1 MNLPV
6 RIEWKRLSP
15 LARIPAYQTSLAAGM
30 DVHAAITEP
39 MLLEPN
45 RVVLVPTGFA
55 LAIPEGFEAQVRPR
69 SGLSTKHGVT
79 VPQRPRHDRCRL
91 PRRGDGG
98 AHQPGARGLH
108 GRAGHARG
116 TTGLRA
122 GRTCGHRGSRGTLLD
137 RAWDRGL
144 RQHGAL
150 SSTHGRTIRRARCAA
165 GGSGV
170 GPPRGFASSRPN
182 DWG

>member
-69 SGLSTKHGVT
+69 SGLSTKYGVT
-79 VPQRPRHDRCRL
+79 VPNAPGTIDADY
-91 PRRGDGG
+91 RGEVMV
-98 AHQPGARGLH
+98 ALINL
-108 GRAGHARG
+108 GRADFTVEPGMRVAQLVFAPVAR
-116 TTGLRA
+116 A
-122 GRTCGHRGSRGTLLD
+122 DISEV
-137 RAWDRGL
+137 AE
-144 RQHGAL
+144 L
-150 SSTHGRTIRRARCAA
+150 SSTERGT
-165 GGSGV
+165 GGFGSTGH
-170 GPPRGFASSRPN
+170 
-182 DWG
+182 

>member
-79 VPQRPRHDRCRL
+79 VPNAPGTIDADY
-91 PRRGDGG
+91 RGEVMVALINLGRSDFTIE
-98 AHQPGARGLH
+98 PGMRVAQLVFAPVARADIPEVSELSPTE
-108 GRAGHARG
+108 RG
-116 TTGLRA
+116 TGGFGSTG
-122 GRTCGHRGSRGTLLD
+122 H
-137 RAWDRGL
+137 
-144 RQHGAL
+144 
-150 SSTHGRTIRRARCAA
+150 
-165 GGSGV
+165 
-170 GPPRGFASSRPN
+170 
-182 DWG
+182 

>member
-79 VPQRPRHDRCRL
+79 VPNAPGTIDADY
-91 PRRGDGG
+91 RGEVMVALINLSRADFTVE
-98 AHQPGARGLH
+98 PGMRVAQLVFAPVARADITEVSELSPTE
-108 GRAGHARG
+108 RG
-116 TTGLRA
+116 TGGFGSTG
-122 GRTCGHRGSRGTLLD
+122 H
-137 RAWDRGL
+137 
-144 RQHGAL
+144 
-150 SSTHGRTIRRARCAA
+150 
-165 GGSGV
+165 
-170 GPPRGFASSRPN
+170 
-182 DWG
+182 

>member
-79 VPQRPRHDRCRL
+79 VPNAPGTIDADY
-91 PRRGDGG
+91 RGEVMVALINLGRSDFTVE
-98 AHQPGARGLH
+98 PGMRVAQLVFAPVAR
-108 GRAGHARG
+108 ADIAEV
-116 TTGLRA
+116 TE
-122 GRTCGHRGSRGTLLD
+122 
-137 RAWDRGL
+137 
-144 RQHGAL
+144 L
-150 SSTHGRTIRRARCAA
+150 SSTERGA
-165 GGSGV
+165 GGFGSTGH
-170 GPPRGFASSRPN
+170 
-182 DWG
+182 

>member
-79 VPQRPRHDRCRL
+79 VPNAPGTIDADY
-91 PRRGDGG
+91 RGEVMV
-98 AHQPGARGLH
+98 ALINL
-108 GRAGHARG
+108 GRADFTVEPGMRVAQLVFAPVAR
-116 TTGLRA
+116 A
-122 GRTCGHRGSRGTLLD
+122 DIMEVSD
-137 RAWDRGL
+137 
-144 RQHGAL
+144 L
-150 SSTHGRTIRRARCAA
+150 SSTERGA
-165 GGSGV
+165 GGFGSTGH
-170 GPPRGFASSRPN
+170 
-182 DWG
+182 

>member
-79 VPQRPRHDRCRL
+79 VPNAPGTIDADY
-91 PRRGDGG
+91 RGEVMVALINLGRSDFTVE
-98 AHQPGARGLH
+98 PGMRVAQLVFAPVAR
-108 GRAGHARG
+108 ADIAEV
-116 TTGLRA
+116 A
-122 GRTCGHRGSRGTLLD
+122 E
-137 RAWDRGL
+137 
-144 RQHGAL
+144 L
-150 SSTHGRTIRRARCAA
+150 SSTQRGT
-165 GGSGV
+165 GGFGSTGH
-170 GPPRGFASSRPN
+170 
-182 DWG
+182 

>member
-79 VPQRPRHDRCRL
+79 VPNAPGTIDADY
-91 PRRGDGG
+91 RGEVMVALINLSRADFTVE
-98 AHQPGARGLH
+98 PGMRVAQLVFAPVAR
-108 GRAGHARG
+108 ADITEVAE
-116 TTGLRA
+116 
-122 GRTCGHRGSRGTLLD
+122 
-137 RAWDRGL
+137 
-144 RQHGAL
+144 L
-150 SSTHGRTIRRARCAA
+150 SSTERGT
-165 GGSGV
+165 GGFGSTGH
-170 GPPRGFASSRPN
+170 
-182 DWG
+182 

>member
-15 LARIPAYQTSLAAGM
+15 LARIPSYQSSLAAGM

-79 VPQRPRHDRCRL
+79 VPNAPGTIDADY
-91 PRRGDGG
+91 RGEVMV
-98 AHQPGARGLH
+98 ALINL
-108 GRAGHARG
+108 GRADFTIEPGMRVAQLVFAPVARADI
-116 TTGLRA
+116 TEV
-122 GRTCGHRGSRGTLLD
+122 SE
-137 RAWDRGL
+137 
-144 RQHGAL
+144 L
-150 SSTHGRTIRRARCAA
+150 SSTERGT
-165 GGSGV
+165 GGFGSTGH
-170 GPPRGFASSRPN
+170 
-182 DWG
+182 

>member
-79 VPQRPRHDRCRL
+79 VPNAPGTIDADY
-91 PRRGDGG
+91 RGEVMVAPINLGREDVTVE
-98 AHQPGARGLH
+98 PGMRVAQLVFAPVAR
-108 GRAGHARG
+108 ADI
-116 TTGLRA
+116 TEV
-122 GRTCGHRGSRGTLLD
+122 SE
-137 RAWDRGL
+137 
-144 RQHGAL
+144 L
-150 SSTHGRTIRRARCAA
+150 SSTERGT
-165 GGSGV
+165 GGFGSTGH
-170 GPPRGFASSRPN
+170 
-182 DWG
+182 

>member
-1 MNLPV
+1 V

-79 VPQRPRHDRCRL
+79 VPNAPGTIDADY
-91 PRRGDGG
+91 RGEVMV
-98 AHQPGARGLH
+98 ALINL
-108 GRAGHARG
+108 GRADFTVEPGMRVAQLVFAPVAR
-116 TTGLRA
+116 A
-122 GRTCGHRGSRGTLLD
+122 DISEV
-137 RAWDRGL
+137 AE
-144 RQHGAL
+144 L
-150 SSTHGRTIRRARCAA
+150 SSTERGT
-165 GGSGV
+165 GGFGSTGH
-170 GPPRGFASSRPN
+170 
-182 DWG
+182 

>member
-79 VPQRPRHDRCRL
+79 VPNAPGTIDADY
-91 PRRGDGG
+91 RGEVMVALINLSRADFTVE
-98 AHQPGARGLH
+98 PGMRVAQLVFAPVARADITEVGELSPTE
-108 GRAGHARG
+108 RG
-116 TTGLRA
+116 TGGFGSTG
-122 GRTCGHRGSRGTLLD
+122 H
-137 RAWDRGL
+137 
-144 RQHGAL
+144 
-150 SSTHGRTIRRARCAA
+150 
-165 GGSGV
+165 
-170 GPPRGFASSRPN
+170 
-182 DWG
+182 

>member
-15 LARIPAYQTSLAAGM
+15 LTRIPAYQTSLAAGM

-79 VPQRPRHDRCRL
+79 VPNAPGTIDADY
-91 PRRGDGG
+91 RGEVMV
-98 AHQPGARGLH
+98 ALINL
-108 GRAGHARG
+108 GRADFTVEPGMRVAQLVFAPVAR
-116 TTGLRA
+116 A
-122 GRTCGHRGSRGTLLD
+122 D
-137 RAWDRGL
+137 IAEV
-144 RQHGAL
+144 AEL
-150 SSTHGRTIRRARCAA
+150 SSTERGT
-165 GGSGV
+165 GGFGSTGH
-170 GPPRGFASSRPN
+170 
-182 DWG
+182 

>member
-79 VPQRPRHDRCRL
+79 VPNAPGTIDADY
-91 PRRGDGG
+91 RGEVMVALINLGRSDFTVE
-98 AHQPGARGLH
+98 PGMRVAQLVFAPVARADITEVSELSLTE
-108 GRAGHARG
+108 RG
-116 TTGLRA
+116 
-122 GRTCGHRGSRGTLLD
+122 
-137 RAWDRGL
+137 
-144 RQHGAL
+144 
-150 SSTHGRTIRRARCAA
+150 A
-165 GGSGV
+165 GGFGSTGH
-170 GPPRGFASSRPN
+170 
-182 DWG
+182 

>member
-1 MNLPV
+1 MQRAHYDPCMTLPV

-79 VPQRPRHDRCRL
+79 VPNAPGTIDADY
-91 PRRGDGG
+91 RGEVMV
-98 AHQPGARGLH
+98 ALIN
-108 GRAGHARG
+108 
-116 TTGLRA
+116 L
-122 GRTCGHRGSRGTLLD
+122 GRTDFTVEPGMRVAQLVFAPVARADITEVSDLSPTERG
-137 RAWDRGL
+137 
-144 RQHGAL
+144 
-150 SSTHGRTIRRARCAA
+150 A
-165 GGSGV
+165 GGFGSTGH
-170 GPPRGFASSRPN
+170 
-182 DWG
+182 

>member
-30 DVHAAITEP
+30 DVHAAITES
-39 MLLEPN
+39 MLLKPN

-79 VPQRPRHDRCRL
+79 VPNAPGTIDADY
-91 PRRGDGG
+91 RGEVMVALINLGRSDFTIE
-98 AHQPGARGLH
+98 PGMRVAQLVFAPVAR
-108 GRAGHARG
+108 ADI
-116 TTGLRA
+116 TEV
-122 GRTCGHRGSRGTLLD
+122 SE
-137 RAWDRGL
+137 
-144 RQHGAL
+144 L
-150 SSTHGRTIRRARCAA
+150 SSTERGT
-165 GGSGV
+165 GGFGSTGH
-170 GPPRGFASSRPN
+170 
-182 DWG
+182 

>member
-6 RIEWKRLSP
+6 RIEWKRLSQ

-79 VPQRPRHDRCRL
+79 VPNAPGTIDADY
-91 PRRGDGG
+91 RGEVMVALINLGRSDFTVE
-98 AHQPGARGLH
+98 PGMRVAQLVFAPVAR
-108 GRAGHARG
+108 ADIAEV
-116 TTGLRA
+116 A
-122 GRTCGHRGSRGTLLD
+122 E
-137 RAWDRGL
+137 
-144 RQHGAL
+144 L
-150 SSTHGRTIRRARCAA
+150 SSTERGT
-165 GGSGV
+165 GGFGSTGH
-170 GPPRGFASSRPN
+170 
-182 DWG
+182 

>member
-79 VPQRPRHDRCRL
+79 VPNAPGTIDADY
-91 PRRGDGG
+91 RGEVMVALINLGRSDFTVE
-98 AHQPGARGLH
+98 PGMRVAQLVFAPVAR
-108 GRAGHARG
+108 ADIAEV
-116 TTGLRA
+116 A
-122 GRTCGHRGSRGTLLD
+122 E
-137 RAWDRGL
+137 
-144 RQHGAL
+144 L
-150 SSTHGRTIRRARCAA
+150 SSTERGA
-165 GGSGV
+165 GGFGSTGH
-170 GPPRGFASSRPN
+170 
-182 DWG
+182 

>member
-1 MNLPV
+1 MTLPV

-69 SGLSTKHGVT
+69 SGLSTKHGGT
-79 VPQRPRHDRCRL
+79 VPNAPGTIDADY
-91 PRRGDGG
+91 RGEVMVALINLGREDFTVE
-98 AHQPGARGLH
+98 PGMRVAQLVFAPVARADIADVAELSPTE
-108 GRAGHARG
+108 RG
-116 TTGLRA
+116 TGGFGSTG
-122 GRTCGHRGSRGTLLD
+122 H
-137 RAWDRGL
+137 
-144 RQHGAL
+144 
-150 SSTHGRTIRRARCAA
+150 
-165 GGSGV
+165 
-170 GPPRGFASSRPN
+170 
-182 DWG
+182 

>member
-79 VPQRPRHDRCRL
+79 VPNAPGTIDADY
-91 PRRGDGG
+91 RGEVMV
-98 AHQPGARGLH
+98 ALINL
-108 GRAGHARG
+108 GRADFTVEPGMRVAQLVFAPVAR
-116 TTGLRA
+116 A
-122 GRTCGHRGSRGTLLD
+122 D
-137 RAWDRGL
+137 IAEV
-144 RQHGAL
+144 AEL
-150 SSTHGRTIRRARCAA
+150 SSTERGT
-165 GGSGV
+165 GGFGSTGH
-170 GPPRGFASSRPN
+170 
-182 DWG
+182 